1 MRRSILYSRWLAA
14 FVLLLFGAGCRT
26 TYYSLWETFG
36 KEKRDLLKDNVEKT
50 RDAQAAAT
58 EQFKDA
64 LTNLKELYGFQG
76 GELEK
81 MYDRIKAD
89 YDRSANRAD
98 TVRTR
103 IKKMEQVANDLFAEW
118 EKEIDQMESPNLKS
132 SSRQR
137 LSETR
142 SKYGS
147 LSQSMRRAE
156 QSMEPVL
163 RQFRDQVLYL
173 KHNLNAQAIGALKG
187 EAAAIESEIRRLVKD
202 MDTSIAEAD
211 AFIQG
216 LPAD

>member
-1 MRRSILYSRWLAA
+1 MRRSLIYSRLLAVCA
-14 FVLLLFGAGCRT
+14 LLLFGAGCRT

-50 RDAQAAAT
+50 RDAQSAAT

-64 LTNLKELYGFQG
+64 LTTLKELYGFQG

-81 MYDRIKAD
+81 MYARFKAD
-89 YDRSANRAD
+89 YDRSASRAE
-98 TVRTR
+98 TVSSRV
-103 IKKMEQVANDLFAEW
+103 KKMDQVANDLFSEW
-118 EKEIDQMESPNLKS
+118 EKEIDEMESPNLKS

-137 LSETR
+137 LGETR
-142 SKYGS
+142 SKYSS

-187 EAAAIESEIRRLVKD
+187 EATAIESEIRRLVKD
-202 MDTSIAEAD
+202 MDASIAEAD
-211 AFIQG
+211 AFIRG

>member
-1 MRRSILYSRWLAA
+1 MGMA
-14 FVLLLFGAGCRT
+14 LLLMGTGCRT

-36 KEKRDLLKDNVEKT
+36 KEKRDLLRDNVEKT

-64 LTNLKELYGFQG
+64 LTQLKELYGFQG
-76 GELEK
+76 GDLEK
-81 MYDRIKAD
+81 MYNRLKAE
-89 YDRSANRAD
+89 YDSSSSRAE

-103 IKKMEQVANDLFAEW
+103 IKKMDQVANDLFAEW
-118 EKEIDQMESPNLKS
+118 EKEIDQMESPSLKS

-142 SKYGS
+142 SKYSS
-147 LSQSMRRAE
+147 LSQAMSRAE

-187 EAAAIESEIRRLVKD
+187 EATAIESEIRRLVKD
-202 MDTSIAEAD
+202 MDASIAEAD
-211 AFIQG
+211 AFIRG
-216 LPAD
+216 LPTD